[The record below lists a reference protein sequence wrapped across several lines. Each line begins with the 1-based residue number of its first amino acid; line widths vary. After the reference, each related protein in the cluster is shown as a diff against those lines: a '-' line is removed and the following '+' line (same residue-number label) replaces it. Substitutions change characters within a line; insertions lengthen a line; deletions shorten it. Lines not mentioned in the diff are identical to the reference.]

1 MSTLSKLAQFN
12 NENKTNDLI
21 AKNGSS
27 STLAKLSGVKNNALY
42 AQQVNEAETEEARA
56 QNNGGFFGG
65 IGYAFE
71 KLGLGILSSLEGIWD
86 YTAGG
91 LAKLFGADDWAE
103 QQFAN
108 DWVNYGHADEWYN
121 PSKDWQVVGD
131 VAGGIGTSLPAIA
144 AVAVAGA
151 ITVASG
157 GTLSPVAASLISAS
171 VAGLGAA
178 GNATKEAYKQTGE
191 LGGKEFGYGALVGVT
206 EGAVEG
212 ISAGIGA
219 GTGQVVKNIS
229 KSFGKEVAKTATR
242 ETFGKAVVKGF
253 IGEAFEEGLSEI
265 LDPVWARLTYD
276 PNAKNATFQ
285 EVGYA
290 ALIGGLSGAIMGGAD
305 VSIRNGVNA
314 IKGNKINENGKTNN
328 VLDLSRELNTYESEH
343 KTGQPAFELVQ
354 NIYNELETSL
364 NKTNGQVTTVKQ
376 KMLLG
381 SLQQANTMAV
391 FSPIVTRSA
400 ENIVNNADLIAQ
412 RLTSY
417 GYTDAKGKPITFT
430 ADQIRSGIE
439 INNPKS
445 FATALKNNDI
455 LRTLAVADA
464 TGQITMNTAKFQEAT
479 LMGEKLS
486 SQVDLNRFIETA
498 TDSEIKA
505 VGEKLGIE
513 NWQTLTNSEFQEK
526 ITEFVQN
533 DGVELYKKER
543 LIVKDAENVSPDT
556 AQRIPRLL
564 NMKEDGIVRYYQGD
578 NQIAVIK
585 DGDNYRVYDYTS
597 KRLSKVLTKSEVNKI
612 LKQLNTEAQTV
623 ATEVKQQ
630 LEQESELKRQAAEID
645 SYAKENIK
653 DYNKLNAP
661 SQSMVRQVIRQGRAA
676 GIAEADVL
684 SYARVSAHSGLNI
697 VFNKEIC
704 IVGKNTETGENIYAD
719 GFYDGK
725 NNRIVV
731 NPDAKRTH
739 EAILIH
745 ELDHAIRKTADGG
758 TILEQGVKNMTKE
771 EKEAIVNRYRKQGR
785 GGSIELIEEI
795 NAHYSEGILTNKNLL
810 EKLCETKPTLKE
822 KILNFFKRSTS
833 TYSEDVKLSKEAKS
847 LFNRYKKLFDEFSA
861 HNQGNNAT
869 EITSINKQTN
879 TYALAND
886 DNNGY
891 NNQKG
896 AENGKENSEK
906 TANSE
911 KGRGNDVWSDSG
923 KRGISV
929 FNDYGTARPLSEIV
943 KNSETAQ
950 KISEFFTEIYTKPHT
965 ETQENLVW
973 HAKNE
978 DISIYFAK
986 PKGKDT
992 NVYSF
997 DGKNLIVNENIS
1009 EKTLVD
1015 ILNVEKPIN
1024 RIVSSDKVAHISA
1037 ERWTKFMSY
1046 EPDAYLTRIP
1056 IQQFLDMTTE
1066 DYVTQRQLNARSSQI
1081 SKRIGVE
1088 NIKNTA
1094 DEFMYLKIDLKNKTV
1109 TEHEGRHR
1117 MTALLNAGNAY
1128 ADVFVIPV
1136 NDTGIE
1142 SYGNISVKGQFN
1154 NERYDLGLIRAN
1166 SEKFAKAIEQVFKY
1180 DDGNIRYALP
1190 ETDSNGT
1197 VLTDKQR
1204 EYFADTK
1211 VVDEQG
1217 KLKPVYHGTSSY
1229 FNTFKSGY
1237 SGLYGAG
1244 MYFTEDIAYADNYTH
1259 GLSVNGKSVGGRVVS
1274 AYLNIENPLV
1284 IDNIRDLD
1292 DIYYK
1297 ASRREIQENGF
1308 TYTEKIE
1315 DFDFGKWLRENY
1327 DGVIVNKPA
1336 TDQPDVNM
1344 KGKFYI
1350 AFKSNQIKDIK
1361 NTQPTKSADIRYA
1374 LPEVDSDGNKLSAT
1388 QRKYFNDSKVVDN
1401 NGNLLI
1407 VYHGTK
1413 NNDFNVFDISKSK
1426 STGLLGKGFYF
1437 TKSKTEAASRY
1448 SSKNGRVIAAYL
1460 NLTNP
1465 LEVDLVHKSS
1475 VINKLRD
1482 YYRGTFDL
1490 DSYLYN
1496 AKYKDRVDTQK
1507 LLQEIRKQGYDG
1519 IFNKEKGYYVAFD
1532 SNQIKEINNINP
1544 TIDNDIRYALDS
1556 NEDIKN
1562 LVAVHNTTEDKL
1574 LQTIEL
1580 GGLPMPSI
1588 AIIKN
1593 TMQHENFG
1601 NISLI
1606 FKSNTI
1612 DPQISYDNKVY
1623 SADAYSPRFPQ
1634 VDYSLNEKELKALA
1648 EKMDTSVSMLEAN
1661 DFAEGN
1667 SRKRIIDSL
1676 KYNDN
1681 FIKHY
1686 LKEFNVKKEIAYKDP
1701 SYSNVIFDYG
1711 KIKDFLLKDYSFN
1724 EFLNNQKLQDEFYN
1738 FVQEAKSQQEKT
1750 FKQNL
1755 IQVSYERYIKQL
1767 EEAREY
1773 QPTYDVLEK
1782 QYNSDKQ
1789 IAQGKVN
1796 KVVDEYQTRH
1806 DTIEKLNKD
1815 KQFNDYVASVVDKV
1829 LDKKYLRNNKD
1840 YYTYSG
1846 TPRSF
1851 ESLHENYNAENA
1863 VKLMKELGSKNS
1875 EGGNIFGYGIG
1886 EIRAAVSK
1894 RYDSITEMHQDQN
1907 ILQETSEN
1915 SAKLYE
1921 DCNNELHEIADR
1933 VSSKI
1938 KTGNFLED
1946 REIALNAVFDI
1957 IASTKTNEQA
1967 KRLIK
1972 KDYGIDI
1979 SDAEILNIRRL
1990 AKKVAELPVK
2000 YFEAK
2005 PERVVNFNEILE
2017 VIAPVNTSPEIIKFF
2032 QEQGIKIELYD
2043 ENTNKRSA
2051 LIKNLP
2057 DDIRFA
2063 LQEDE
2068 DNRVVGGLS
2077 KAQRAKF
2084 VANNTKLKVY
2094 SKADAEVI
2102 INDIIADRLNID
2114 ERYVA
2119 NLTGKS
2125 KTQAIDYLFKQL
2137 NGANEGYRGTVAL
2150 KIADYIVENA
2160 VMEDMWSNYSDFVD
2174 DSDRELVSYLNGKR
2188 HKFDLKGIKGEIN
2201 YKYDTKNGIFMQ
2213 WGAKNGGFG
2222 ADQIAHEMESMG
2234 LHTFTAVNEADQFFE
2249 MIDAYNAAQE
2259 RLNKKIDKQMLSE
2272 YGDQTK
2278 LDNLKQQIVRDI
2290 LLAYDEK
2297 GSQSKYGKL
2306 VEKYTQKISSLRQQ
2320 VKDVYER
2327 NLITNN
2333 ILDKAQ
2339 KMKDLKLGTFLNA
2352 TDFKSDIFKQSIE
2365 SLAKIKNRG
2374 NLNNAGTH
2382 RVIANLRQ
2390 WYTME
2395 NPLLENN
2402 YNEDVA
2408 FMLDTLSQAKKNYST
2423 TELKMLRDVM
2433 SYFVNFVEN
2442 YNRVSKQGKWIDAIP
2457 EAERYINT
2465 IHDNEKIK
2473 VGILGKLTGSAYMQT
2488 FGDPMTVARRMDRY
2502 ESNGFYTEMMTE
2514 LRNAA
2519 VDSEIAEMEVKS
2531 DYNDFLS
2538 SHKKYLAEIKNTKVN
2553 FNGVDIPKAQLIS
2566 LYLTMKRSH
2575 SNAGLVLNG
2584 FAFVDNDGKRVRVKG
2599 FAPSVMTDADIL
2611 TSIADAKI
2619 EIEKHFT
2626 DADMQYISILE
2637 KAFNKDA
2644 KKLKADRDMQRL
2656 GFTNATEDYYYPIR
2670 RGNIAKNIDTS
2681 DIAAELDRV
2690 SNSSFNKDTIKGA
2703 KQELFIESADT
2714 VFNRHIKAVTKYAYL
2729 SPAIETFNRLY
2740 NLDISGNENKPVS
2753 VSTESTNTWSKANR
2767 YFSKLISDIQGI
2779 PTTSSEGMKVLRFL
2793 RSGYAKFQL
2802 GANPKVWVTQL
2813 SSLFASSSM
2822 LDTDCIIK
2830 GMTVSAKDVDTY
2842 CSLAKLRNSNNTV
2855 VMAQGVLD
2863 KLGKFSDTLMAPIGK
2878 MDRFVV
2884 KRLFGACQVQVQK
2897 NGGAKIGTVANK
2909 IEAGKMLRQ
2918 VILETQQNSM
2928 ATERSAAMRSGN
2940 EIMRTITMFSADS
2953 MKVVGRVIDSVGEL
2967 STLKAKLKITTD
2979 STARTKILSQIKLA
2993 KNKVRKSVIA
3003 LITSAAFMAG
3013 VAKLFRWLYRKDD
3026 DENTAEA
3033 MTVDFIGN
3041 LFGGLPVLK
3050 EIYGRFAEGYDIDNY
3065 AYSAI
3070 NDLLDSVQNIYQV
3083 VEKIASGK
3091 IAEEDIGKTLKK
3103 LAFSAGQVLGVPTRN
3118 MYNILYGLTKRVSPT
3133 TAYLIDSKI
3142 YKKNYVS
3149 DLNKAIE
3156 NDDTAMINLI
3166 MSIIL
3171 DKRVGNEYSEVVVDN
3186 LKRLYSVGY
3195 SVLPKSIGSSVTYN
3209 GESIELTSSQQKY
3222 FKNIYNKA
3230 NASVEKMILDRTYK
3244 NLSEEK
3250 QAKAIKNLYDAYY
3263 SKALSETLGVENDN
3277 KLLKMSKY
3285 ISIEK
3290 LAAINA
3296 GLSAFSSDKDSA
3308 GKAITGSKRNKI
3320 IKYLLNQSLTDEQ
3333 RLLILAFQGYTMKDR
3348 EYRGWTAAQVKN
3360 RLLRYI
3366 LGLKSATVAEK
3377 SELAQ
3382 LCGFEVKN
3390 GKIIPQ
3396 SPYSKNK

>member
-1 MSTLSKLAQFN
+1 MADFSVLAAKGAAKQPTTPTSLVEKGKQTTVISQLAAGEKTQSMLDFE
-12 NENKTNDLI
+12 ENLNK
-21 AKNGSS
+21 
-27 STLAKLSGVKNNALY
+27 
-42 AQQVNEAETEEARA
+42 
-56 QNNGGFFGG
+56 NNGGFFGG

-121 PSKDWQVVGD
+121 PSKGWQVVGD

-144 AVAVAGA
+144 AVAAAGA

-178 GNATKEAYKQTGE
+178 GNATKEAYRQTGE
-191 LGGKEFGYGALVGVT
+191 LGGKEFGYGALVGIT

-219 GTGQVVKNIS
+219 GTGQVVKKVS
-229 KSFGKEVAKTATR
+229 ESFGKEVAKTATR
-242 ETFGKAVVKGF
+242 ETLGKAVIKGF

-290 ALIGGLSGAIMGGAD
+290 ALIGGLSGAIMGGVD
-305 VSIRNGVNA
+305 VSIRNIA
-314 IKGNKINENGKTNN
+314 STARGNKIAQNGNVNN
-328 VLDLSRELNTYESEH
+328 VLELSEQLNLYEQEH
-343 KTGQPAFELVQ
+343 KTGQEAFELVQ
-354 NIYNELETSL
+354 NVYNELETSL
-364 NKTNGQVTTVKQ
+364 NATNGQVTTLKQ

-381 SLQQANTMAV
+381 VLERANTMAV

-623 ATEVKQQ
+623 ATEVRQQ
-630 LEQESELKRQAAEID
+630 LEQESALKRQAAEID

-785 GGSIELIEEI
+785 GGSVELIEEI

-822 KILNFFKRSTS
+822 KILNFFKKSTS

-869 EITSINKQTN
+869 EMTSINEQTN
-879 TYALAND
+879 TYALAKD
-886 DNNGY
+886 ENNGY

-943 KNSETAQ
+943 KNSETVQ

-986 PKGKDT
+986 PKGKDA

-1009 EKTLVD
+1009 EKALVD

-1142 SYGNISVKGQFN
+1142 SYGNISIKGQFN

-1401 NGNLLI
+1401 KGNLLV

-1532 SNQIKEINNINP
+1532 SSQIKEINNINP

-1562 LVAVHNTTEDKL
+1562 LVAVHNITESKL
-1574 LQTIEL
+1574 LQSIKI
-1580 GGLPMPSI
+1580 GGLAVPSI
-1588 AIIKN
+1588 AITDVN
-1593 TMQHENFG
+1593 YGHENFG

-1606 FKSNTI
+1606 FRKETI
-1612 DPQISYDNKVY
+1612 SPTDRRNKVF
-1623 SADAYSPRFPQ
+1623 SSDAYSKRFPST
-1634 VDYSLNEKELKALA
+1634 VNKISEKNLNALLREYDKAARLLG
-1648 EKMDTSVSMLEAN
+1648 TSVSTIESDLEFTTKENAEYLLSRTDFVKYQYLTEQGTNIEMKKKSKQGRAGLPLAYIEEFAN
-1661 DFAEGN
+1661 KHKEIVDRYNDTEVIDRLTPEVTKVYNKMYSDYGLAKDKSASYKDVDNFLYDVAEFNNKGKNAFIVDDISSFSDDIDARLKGHEKEFQQYVKNIVDKYYEDTKYFRNNNDMFTNSGN
-1667 SRKRIIDSL
+1667 RRPFDSL
-1676 KYNDN
+1676 YTKATLENLVSYMTGKVRNEEGYNYGTGSIRSVLSKQFTSIEDIKKSSN
-1681 FIKHY
+1681 RLVKTETMEQLKKVTDTKTFELAEQIAKLSNESNSFIATDTALDLLVDIAKSSQTNSQIIS
-1686 LKEFNVKKEIAYKDP
+1686 LFNEY
-1701 SYSNVIFDYG
+1701 YG
-1711 KIKDFLLKDYSFN
+1711 KIPTQSLVA
-1724 EFLNNQKLQDEFYN
+1724 EI
-1738 FVQEAKSQQEKT
+1738 QEYMQT
-1750 FKQNL
+1750 L
-1755 IQVSYERYIKQL
+1755 
-1767 EEAREY
+1767 REY
-1773 QPTYDVLEK
+1773 PTE
-1782 QYNSDKQ
+1782 
-1789 IAQGKVN
+1789 
-1796 KVVDEYQTRH
+1796 
-1806 DTIEKLNKD
+1806 
-1815 KQFNDYVASVVDKV
+1815 
-1829 LDKKYLRNNKD
+1829 
-1840 YYTYSG
+1840 
-1846 TPRSF
+1846 
-1851 ESLHENYNAENA
+1851 
-1863 VKLMKELGSKNS
+1863 
-1875 EGGNIFGYGIG
+1875 
-1886 EIRAAVSK
+1886 
-1894 RYDSITEMHQDQN
+1894 
-1907 ILQETSEN
+1907 
-1915 SAKLYE
+1915 
-1921 DCNNELHEIADR
+1921 
-1933 VSSKI
+1933 
-1938 KTGNFLED
+1938 
-1946 REIALNAVFDI
+1946 
-1957 IASTKTNEQA
+1957 
-1967 KRLIK
+1967 
-1972 KDYGIDI
+1972 
-1979 SDAEILNIRRL
+1979 
-1990 AKKVAELPVK
+1990 

-2005 PERVVNFNEILE
+2005 PQRAVGFNEVVE

-2068 DNRVVGGLS
+2068 DNRAVGGLS

-2160 VMEDMWSNYSDFVD
+2160 VMEDMWSSYSDLVD

-2249 MIDAYNAAQE
+2249 MLDAYNAARE

-2278 LDNLKQQIVRDI
+2278 LDNLKQQIARDI

-2327 NLITNN
+2327 NSITNN

-2395 NPLLENN
+2395 NPLLENS

-2442 YNRVSKQGKWIDAIP
+2442 YNRVYKQGKWIDAIP

-2473 VGILGKLTGSAYMQT
+2473 VGIFGKLTGSAYMQT

-2538 SHKKYLAEIKNTKVN
+2538 SHKKYLAEIKNTKVD
-2553 FNGVDIPKAQLIS
+2553 FNGVDIPKAQLIG

-2611 TSIADAKI
+2611 TSIADTKI

-2644 KKLKADRDMQRL
+2644 KRLKADRDMQRL

-2740 NLDISGNENKPVS
+2740 NLDISGNKNKPVS

-2822 LDTDCIIK
+2822 LDTDCIVR

-2855 VMAQGVLD
+2855 AMAQGVLD

-2909 IEAGKMLRQ
+2909 VEAGKMLRQ

-2979 STARTKILSQIKLA
+2979 SAVRTKILSQIKLA
-2993 KNKVRKSVIA
+2993 KTKVRKSVIA

-3083 VEKIASGK
+3083 IEKIASGK

-3103 LAFSAGQVLGVPTRN
+3103 LAFSAGQVLGIPTRN

-3133 TAYLIDSKI
+3133 TAYLIDSKM

-3186 LKRLYSVGY
+3186 LKRLYSAGY

-3209 GESIELTSSQQKY
+3209 GEPIELTSSQQKY

-3230 NASVEKMILDRTYK
+3230 NASVEKMILDRVYK

-3296 GLSAFSSDKDSA
+3296 GLSTFSSDKDSTGKTIA
-3308 GKAITGSKRNKI
+3308 GTKRNKI

-3366 LGLKSATVAEK
+3366 LGLKSATIAEK
-3377 SELAQ
+3377 SKLAQ

>member
-42 AQQVNEAETEEARA
+42 AQQVNEAETEETRA
-56 QNNGGFFGG
+56 KNNGGFFGG

-108 DWVNYGHADEWYN
+108 DWVDYNHADDWYN
-121 PSKDWQVVGD
+121 PSDGWKLVGD
-131 VAGGIGTSLPAIA
+131 VAGGIGSSLPSMAALA
-144 AVAVAGA
+144 AVSFATGGAAVPAM
-151 ITVASG
+151 ITTFLTSG
-157 GTLSPVAASLISAS
+157 LS
-171 VAGLGAA
+171 AA
-178 GNATKEAYKQTGE
+178 GNATKEAYRETGE
-191 LGGKEFGYGALVGVT
+191 LGGKEFGYGALSGLT
-206 EGAVEG
+206 EGTVETFSDMVLG
-212 ISAGIGA
+212 GVG
-219 GTGQVVKNIS
+219 GQIRKAFNKDIVSTVAKKTLGKEIA
-229 KSFGKEVAKTATR
+229 KSFLSEG
-242 ETFGKAVVKGF
+242 
-253 IGEAFEEGLSEI
+253 FEEVVGTITE
-265 LDPVWARLTYD
+265 PYWKRLTYD
-276 PNAKNATFQ
+276 KDAENATFQ
-285 EVGYA
+285 EIGYA
-290 ALIGGLSGAIMGGAD
+290 ALVGGLSGAIMTGIGGGCSNAR
-305 VSIRNGVNA
+305 SIAKGVNVVNSGTTSTVLQQA
-314 IKGNKINENGKTNN
+314 QSISTFESQNHTENE
-328 VLDLSRELNTYESEH
+328 V
-343 KTGQPAFELVQ
+343 FEAV
-354 NIYNELETSL
+354 NSTYNELQQSL
-364 NKTNGQVTTVKQ
+364 EKTNGKVETVKQ

-381 SLQQANTMAV
+381 RLQNLNTQAI
-391 FSPIVTRSA
+391 FQPIITKSA
-400 ENIVNNADLIAQ
+400 ENIYNNAKQIAE
-412 RLTSY
+412 RMTAY
-417 GYTDAKGKPITFT
+417 GYKDANGKPITIT
-430 ADQIRSGIE
+430 AEQIREGIDTTSAKTFK
-439 INNPKS
+439 KS
-445 FATALKNNDI
+445 MVSALKSNSV
-455 LRTLAVADA
+455 LRTLSVIDA
-464 TGQITMNTAKFQEAT
+464 TGQIMLDTAKYKEAALT
-479 LMGEKLS
+479 GQKLS

-498 TDSEIKA
+498 TDSELKA
-505 VGEKLGIE
+505 VGEKLGID
-513 NWQTLTNSEFQEK
+513 NWQGLTSSEFQEK
-526 ITEFVQN
+526 ITEFARN
-533 DGVELYKKER
+533 GGVEAYKNER
-543 LIVKDAENVSPDT
+543 LIVKDADNISADT
-556 AQRIPRLL
+556 AQKLPNQIDMQE
-564 NMKEDGIVRYYQGD
+564 NGIKRYYLGD
-578 NQIAVIK
+578 SQVAVIK
-585 DGDNYRVYDYTS
+585 DGDNYRIYDYSS
-597 KRLSKVLTKSEVNKI
+597 KRLSKVLTKKELNNV
-612 LKQLNTEAQTV
+612 LKQLNTQEKNV
-623 ATEVKQQ
+623 ADSVKQQ
-630 LEQESELKRQAAEID
+630 LESDSELKRQAAEID
-645 SYAKENIK
+645 EFARENISEYK
-653 DYNKLNAP
+653 TLNAP
-661 SQSMVRQVIRQGRAA
+661 NQSMIRQIIRNGRAA
-676 GIAEADVL
+676 GVSEDFVL
-684 SYARVSAHSGLNI
+684 TTARVSARSGLNI
-697 VFNKEIC
+697 VFSKEASF
-704 IVGKNTETGENIYAD
+704 VTANGTYAD
-719 GFYDGK
+719 GAIDLK
-725 NNRIVV
+725 NNQIII
-731 NPDAKRTH
+731 NPEAKNRTG
-739 EAILIH
+739 EMILIH
-745 ELDHAIRKTADGG
+745 ELTHAIYNLDGG
-758 TILEQGVKNMTKE
+758 VLQVAEGLKSMSDAEKNSIRERYVKIGK
-771 EKEAIVNRYRKQGR
+771 
-785 GGSIELIEEI
+785 GSAVEVSDEI
-795 NAHYSEGILTNKNLL
+795 NAHFAEQTLANKNVL
-810 EKLCETKPTLKE
+810 ERLVAKKPTLKE
-822 KILNFFKRSTS
+822 KILNFFKKSS
-833 TYSEDVKLSKEAKS
+833 VDYSEDAKLTGAA
-847 LFNRYKKLFDEFSA
+847 KKLFKQYQKLFNDFSA
-861 HNQGNNAT
+861 RNKGTNAT
-869 EITSINKQTN
+869 EISVANSQTN
-879 TYALAND
+879 AYALAKD
-886 DNNGY
+886 DNNSY

-896 AENGKENSEK
+896 AVDYGKE
-906 TANSE
+906 T
-911 KGRGNDVWSDSG
+911 
-923 KRGISV
+923 
-929 FNDYGTARPLSEIV
+929 
-943 KNSETAQ
+943 SETNQ
-950 KISEFFTEIYTKPHT
+950 TESERYG
-965 ETQENLVW
+965 L
-973 HAKNE
+973 
-978 DISIYFAK
+978 D
-986 PKGKDT
+986 
-992 NVYSF
+992 
-997 DGKNLIVNENIS
+997 NIQG
-1009 EKTLVD
+1009 
-1015 ILNVEKPIN
+1015 
-1024 RIVSSDKVAHISA
+1024 R
-1037 ERWTKFMSY
+1037 
-1046 EPDAYLTRIP
+1046 
-1056 IQQFLDMTTE
+1056 
-1066 DYVTQRQLNARSSQI
+1066 QRANQI
-1081 SKRIGVE
+1081 SSLRDFSRDSQKARLE
-1088 NIKNTA
+1088 SKA
-1094 DEFMYLKIDLKNKTV
+1094 DRLEYLKILKKGGYTQVKIDNMGVNNFISYVEVK
-1109 TEHEGRHR
+1109 EE
-1117 MTALLNAGNAY
+1117 ALLPVLKDIRAENKKIGFKTKYTVSGFNVSGDSINYDNA
-1128 ADVFVIPV
+1128 
-1136 NDTGIE
+1136 
-1142 SYGNISVKGQFN
+1142 
-1154 NERYDLGLIRAN
+1154 LGLYSPSYDTIYLRLFADEDITN
-1166 SEKFAKAIEQVFKY
+1166 TNNHERLHNVERKYPDLFNAFKAEVKQLFGKDYNNAVESVAKDWGLADFSLKESEFLAEFFAGGERIDFGFDIDVKRDVVVEKY
-1180 DDGNIRYALP
+1180 RKLLAKKGNLDNLRYALP
-1190 ETDSNGT
+1190 ETDSNGNK
-1197 VLTDKQR
+1197 LSKEQR
-1204 EYFADTK
+1204 EYFADSK
-1211 VVDEQG
+1211 VIDKNG
-1217 KLKPVYHGTSSY
+1217 KLCILYHGTDADFTVFDNSKGLTSIVE
-1229 FNTFKSGY
+1229 G
-1237 SGLYGAG
+1237 GLY
-1244 MYFTEDIAYADNYTH
+1244 FTKNKQVAESFSKAKEN
-1259 GLSVNGKSVGGRVVS
+1259 KGRVVE
-1274 AYLNIENPLV
+1274 AYLNITGYLDLTNMSRDYISDV
-1284 IDNIRDLD
+1284 IEHIPPEQLELANKRGIRVDG
-1292 DIYYK
+1292 
-1297 ASRREIQENGF
+1297 GF
-1308 TYTEKIE
+1308 T
-1315 DFDFGKWLRENY
+1315 F
-1327 DGVIVNKPA
+1327 
-1336 TDQPDVNM
+1336 
-1344 KGKFYI
+1344 
-1350 AFKSNQIKDIK
+1350 
-1361 NTQPTKSADIRYA
+1361 ADLA
-1374 LPEVDSDGNKLSAT
+1374 NA
-1388 QRKYFNDSKVVDN
+1388 
-1401 NGNLLI
+1401 
-1407 VYHGTK
+1407 VYK
-1413 NNDFNVFDISKSK
+1413 
-1426 STGLLGKGFYF
+1426 
-1437 TKSKTEAASRY
+1437 RY
-1448 SSKNGRVIAAYL
+1448 SYYQNACNVI
-1460 NLTNP
+1460 
-1465 LEVDLVHKSS
+1465 E
-1475 VINKLRD
+1475 
-1482 YYRGTFDL
+1482 GW
-1490 DSYLYN
+1490 
-1496 AKYKDRVDTQK
+1496 
-1507 LLQEIRKQGYDG
+1507 GYDG
-1519 IFNKEKGYYVAFD
+1519 IKQDSDTFVAFH
-1532 SNQIKEINNINP
+1532 SNQIKETSNINP

-1562 LVAVHNTTEDKL
+1562 LVAVHNITESKL
-1574 LQTIEL
+1574 LQSIKI
-1580 GGLPMPSI
+1580 GGLAVPSI
-1588 AIIKN
+1588 AITDVN
-1593 TMQHENFG
+1593 YGHENFG

-1606 FKSNTI
+1606 FRKETI
-1612 DPQISYDNKVY
+1612 SPTDRRNKVF
-1623 SADAYSPRFPQ
+1623 SSDAYSKRFPST
-1634 VDYSLNEKELKALA
+1634 VNKISEKNLNALLREYDKAARLLG
-1648 EKMDTSVSMLEAN
+1648 TSVSTIESDLEFTTKENAEYLLSRTDFVKYQYLTEQGINIEMKKKSKQGRAGLPLAYIEEFAN
-1661 DFAEGN
+1661 KHKEIVDRYNDTEVIDRLTPEVTKVYNKMYSDYGLAKDKSASYKDVDNFLYDVAEFNNKGKNAFIVDDISSFSDDIDARLKGHEKEFQQYVKNIVDKYYEDTKYFRNNNDLFTNSGNRRPFDSLYTKATLENLVSYMTGKVRNEEGYNYGTGSIRSVLSKQFTSIEDIKKSSNRLVNTETMEQLKKVTDTKTFELAEQIAKLSNESNSFIATDTALDLLVDIAKSSQTN
-1667 SRKRIIDSL
+1667 SRIISL
-1676 KYNDN
+1676 
-1681 FIKHY
+1681 
-1686 LKEFNVKKEIAYKDP
+1686 FNEY
-1701 SYSNVIFDYG
+1701 YG
-1711 KIKDFLLKDYSFN
+1711 KIPTQSLVA
-1724 EFLNNQKLQDEFYN
+1724 EI
-1738 FVQEAKSQQEKT
+1738 QEYMQT
-1750 FKQNL
+1750 L
-1755 IQVSYERYIKQL
+1755 
-1767 EEAREY
+1767 REY
-1773 QPTYDVLEK
+1773 PTE
-1782 QYNSDKQ
+1782 
-1789 IAQGKVN
+1789 
-1796 KVVDEYQTRH
+1796 
-1806 DTIEKLNKD
+1806 
-1815 KQFNDYVASVVDKV
+1815 
-1829 LDKKYLRNNKD
+1829 
-1840 YYTYSG
+1840 
-1846 TPRSF
+1846 
-1851 ESLHENYNAENA
+1851 
-1863 VKLMKELGSKNS
+1863 
-1875 EGGNIFGYGIG
+1875 
-1886 EIRAAVSK
+1886 
-1894 RYDSITEMHQDQN
+1894 
-1907 ILQETSEN
+1907 
-1915 SAKLYE
+1915 
-1921 DCNNELHEIADR
+1921 
-1933 VSSKI
+1933 
-1938 KTGNFLED
+1938 
-1946 REIALNAVFDI
+1946 
-1957 IASTKTNEQA
+1957 
-1967 KRLIK
+1967 
-1972 KDYGIDI
+1972 
-1979 SDAEILNIRRL
+1979 
-1990 AKKVAELPVK
+1990 

-2005 PERVVNFNEILE
+2005 PQRAVGFNEVVE

-2068 DNRVVGGLS
+2068 DNGVVGGLT

-2094 SKADAEVI
+2094 SKSDAEVI
-2102 INDIIADRLNID
+2102 INNIIADRLNLD

-2119 NLTGKS
+2119 SLTGKS
-2125 KTQAIDYLFKQL
+2125 KAQAIDYLFKQL
-2137 NGANEGYRGTVAL
+2137 NGANEGYRGTMAL
-2150 KIADYIVENA
+2150 KIADYIIENA
-2160 VMEDMWSNYSDFVD
+2160 TMEDMWSDYSDVVD
-2174 DSDRELVSYLNGKR
+2174 DIDRELVSYMNNLR
-2188 HKFDLKGIKGEIN
+2188 HKFDLKGIKGEIK
-2201 YKYDTKNGIFMQ
+2201 YKFDTKNGIFMQ
-2213 WGAKNGGFG
+2213 WAAKNGGFG
-2222 ADQIAHEMESMG
+2222 ADQVAHEMEDMG
-2234 LHTFTAVNEADQFFE
+2234 LHTFTAINEADQFFE
-2249 MIDAYNAAQE
+2249 MIDAYNAARE

-2402 YNEDVA
+2402 YNDDVA

-2442 YNRVSKQGKWIDAIP
+2442 YNRVYKQGKWIDAIP

-2473 VGILGKLTGSAYMQT
+2473 VGIFGKLTGSAYMQT

-2611 TSIADAKI
+2611 TSIADTKI

-2681 DIAAELDRV
+2681 DISAELDRV

-2740 NLDISGNENKPVS
+2740 NLDISGNKNKPVS

-2779 PTTSSEGMKVLRFL
+2779 PTTSSEGMKFLRFL
-2793 RSGYAKFQL
+2793 RSCYAKFQL

-2830 GMTVSAKDVDTY
+2830 GMAVSAKDVDTY

-2855 VMAQGVLD
+2855 AMAQGVLD
-2863 KLGKFSDTLMAPIGK
+2863 KLGKFSDKLMAPIGK

-2897 NGGAKIGTVANK
+2897 NGGAKIGTVENK
-2909 IEAGKMLRQ
+2909 VEAGKMLRQ

-2979 STARTKILSQIKLA
+2979 STTRTKILSQIKLA

-3070 NDLLDSVQNIYQV
+3070 NDLLDSVQDIYQG

-3103 LAFSAGQVLGVPTRN
+3103 LAFSAGQVLGIPTRN

-3133 TAYLIDSKI
+3133 TAYLIDTKM

-3186 LKRLYSVGY
+3186 LKRLYSAGY
-3195 SVLPKSIGSSVTYN
+3195 SVLPKSIGGSVTYN

-3222 FKNIYNKA
+3222 FKSIYNKA
-3230 NASVEKMILDRTYK
+3230 NASVEKMILDRVYK

-3296 GLSAFSSDKDSA
+3296 GLSAFSSDKDRA

>member
-121 PSKDWQVVGD
+121 PSKGWQVVGD

-178 GNATKEAYKQTGE
+178 GNATKEAYRQTGE

-305 VSIRNGVNA
+305 VSIRNGINA

-623 ATEVKQQ
+623 ATEVRQQ

-704 IVGKNTETGENIYAD
+704 IVGKNTETGENVYAD

-785 GGSIELIEEI
+785 GGSVELIEEI

-822 KILNFFKRSTS
+822 KILNFFKKSTS

-869 EITSINKQTN
+869 EMTSINEQTN
-879 TYALAND
+879 TYALAKNE
-886 DNNGY
+886 NNGY

-906 TANSE
+906 TASSE

-943 KNSETAQ
+943 KNSETVQ

-986 PKGKDT
+986 PKGKDA

-1009 EKTLVD
+1009 EKALVD

-1128 ADVFVIPV
+1128 ADVFVIPI

-1142 SYGNISVKGQFN
+1142 SYGNISIKGQFN

-1217 KLKPVYHGTSSY
+1217 KLKPVYHGTDAEFTIFDKELSGSGFGNSFGNGFY
-1229 FNTFKSGY
+1229 FSNVPIKEYSKTIANTS
-1237 SGLYGAG
+1237 
-1244 MYFTEDIAYADNYTH
+1244 T
-1259 GLSVNGKSVGGRVVS
+1259 RVIE
-1274 AYLNIENPLV
+1274 AYLNIKNPYV
-1284 IDNIRDLD
+1284 IEHINNLEEV
-1292 DIYYK
+1292 K
-1297 ASRREIQENGF
+1297 QFLAACGVKHLNNVGAWFES
-1308 TYTEKIE
+1308 
-1315 DFDFGKWLRENY
+1315 Y
-1327 DGVIVNKPA
+1327 DRQG
-1336 TDQPDVNM
+1336 
-1344 KGKFYI
+1344 
-1350 AFKSNQIKDIK
+1350 
-1361 NTQPTKSADIRYA
+1361 
-1374 LPEVDSDGNKLSAT
+1374 
-1388 QRKYFNDSKVVDN
+1388 
-1401 NGNLLI
+1401 
-1407 VYHGTK
+1407 
-1413 NNDFNVFDISKSK
+1413 K
-1426 STGLLGKGFYF
+1426 STI
-1437 TKSKTEAASRY
+1437 SR
-1448 SSKNGRVIAAYL
+1448 VL
-1460 NLTNP
+1460 DNLDLKD
-1465 LEVDLVHKSS
+1465 LENIKAL
-1475 VINKLRD
+1475 
-1482 YYRGTFDL
+1482 
-1490 DSYLYN
+1490 
-1496 AKYKDRVDTQK
+1496 
-1507 LLQEIRKQGYDG
+1507 GYDG
-1519 IFNKEKGYYVAFD
+1519 IIVKDSMVGIKNKSVVDEYIAFEP
-1532 SNQIKEINNINP
+1532 NQIKETTNLNP

-1562 LVAVHNTTEDKL
+1562 LVAVHNITESKL
-1574 LQTIEL
+1574 LQSIKI
-1580 GGLPMPSI
+1580 GGLAVPSI
-1588 AIIKN
+1588 AITDVN
-1593 TMQHENFG
+1593 YGHENFG

-1606 FKSNTI
+1606 FRKETI
-1612 DPQISYDNKVY
+1612 SPTDRRNKVF
-1623 SADAYSPRFPQ
+1623 SSDAYSKRFPSTVNKITEKNLNALLREYDKAARLLGTSVNTIESDLEFTTKENAEYLLSCTDFVKYQ
-1634 VDYSLNEKELKALA
+1634 YLTEQGTNIEMKQKSKQGRAGLPLAYIEEFANKHKEIVDRYNDTEVIDRLTPEVTKVYNKMYSDYGLAKEKSASYKDVDNFLYDVAEFNNKGKNAFIVDDISSFSDDIDARLKGHEKEFQQYVKNIVDKYYEDTKYFRNNNDMFTNSGNRRPFDSLYTKATLENLVSYMTGKVRNEEGYNYGTGSIRSVLSKQFTSIEDIKKSSNRLVNTETMEQLKKVTDTKTFELA
-1648 EKMDTSVSMLEAN
+1648 EQIAKLSNESNSFIATDTALDLLVDIAKSSQT
-1661 DFAEGN
+1661 N
-1667 SRKRIIDSL
+1667 SRIISL
-1676 KYNDN
+1676 
-1681 FIKHY
+1681 
-1686 LKEFNVKKEIAYKDP
+1686 FNEY
-1701 SYSNVIFDYG
+1701 YG
-1711 KIKDFLLKDYSFN
+1711 KI
-1724 EFLNNQKLQDEFYN
+1724 
-1738 FVQEAKSQQEKT
+1738 
-1750 FKQNL
+1750 
-1755 IQVSYERYIKQL
+1755 
-1767 EEAREY
+1767 
-1773 QPTYDVLEK
+1773 PT
-1782 QYNSDKQ
+1782 Q
-1789 IAQGKVN
+1789 
-1796 KVVDEYQTRH
+1796 
-1806 DTIEKLNKD
+1806 
-1815 KQFNDYVASVVDKV
+1815 
-1829 LDKKYLRNNKD
+1829 
-1840 YYTYSG
+1840 
-1846 TPRSF
+1846 
-1851 ESLHENYNAENA
+1851 SL
-1863 VKLMKELGSKNS
+1863 V
-1875 EGGNIFGYGIG
+1875 
-1886 EIRAAVSK
+1886 
-1894 RYDSITEMHQDQN
+1894 
-1907 ILQETSEN
+1907 
-1915 SAKLYE
+1915 
-1921 DCNNELHEIADR
+1921 
-1933 VSSKI
+1933 
-1938 KTGNFLED
+1938 
-1946 REIALNAVFDI
+1946 
-1957 IASTKTNEQA
+1957 
-1967 KRLIK
+1967 
-1972 KDYGIDI
+1972 
-1979 SDAEILNIRRL
+1979 AEIQEYMQTL
-1990 AKKVAELPVK
+1990 KEYPAE

-2005 PERVVNFNEILE
+2005 PQRAVGFNEVVE

-2068 DNRVVGGLS
+2068 DNRAVGGLS

-2160 VMEDMWSNYSDFVD
+2160 VMEDMWSSYSDLVD

-2249 MIDAYNAAQE
+2249 MLDAYNAARE

-2278 LDNLKQQIVRDI
+2278 LDNLKQQIARDI

-2306 VEKYTQKISSLRQQ
+2306 VEKYTQKISNLRQQ

-2327 NLITNN
+2327 NSITNN

-2339 KMKDLKLGTFLNA
+2339 KIKDLKLGTFLNA

-2395 NPLLENN
+2395 NPLLENS

-2442 YNRVSKQGKWIDAIP
+2442 YNRVYKQGKWIDAIP

-2473 VGILGKLTGSAYMQT
+2473 VGIFGKLTGSAYMQT

-2575 SNAGLVLNG
+2575 SSAGLVLNG

-2611 TSIADAKI
+2611 TSIADTKI

-2740 NLDISGNENKPVS
+2740 NLDISGNKNKPVS

-2855 VMAQGVLD
+2855 AMAQGVLD

-2967 STLKAKLKITTD
+2967 STLKAKLKVTTD
-2979 STARTKILSQIKLA
+2979 SAARTKILSQIKLA
-2993 KNKVRKSVIA
+2993 KTKVRKSVIS

-3070 NDLLDSVQNIYQV
+3070 NDLLDSVQDIYQV

-3133 TAYLIDSKI
+3133 TAYLIDSKM

-3186 LKRLYSVGY
+3186 LKRLYSAGY

-3348 EYRGWTAAQVKN
+3348 EYRGWTAAQVKS

>member
-42 AQQVNEAETEEARA
+42 AQQVNEAETEEVRA

-108 DWVNYGHADEWYN
+108 DWVDYGHADEWYN
-121 PSKDWQVVGD
+121 PSKGWQVVGD

-178 GNATKEAYKQTGE
+178 GNATKEAYRQTGE

-305 VSIRNGVNA
+305 VSIRNGINA

-612 LKQLNTEAQTV
+612 LKQLNTEAQNV
-623 ATEVKQQ
+623 ATEVRQQ

-704 IVGKNTETGENIYAD
+704 IVGKNTKTGENIYAD

-785 GGSIELIEEI
+785 GGSVELIEEI
-795 NAHYSEGILTNKNLL
+795 NAHYSEGILTNKNIL

-822 KILNFFKRSTS
+822 KILNFFKKSTS

-869 EITSINKQTN
+869 EMTSINEQTN
-879 TYALAND
+879 TYALAKD

-896 AENGKENSEK
+896 AENGKENSER
-906 TANSE
+906 NNV
-911 KGRGNDVWSDSG
+911 GNIQGQQRTD
-923 KRGISV
+923 
-929 FNDYGTARPLSEIV
+929 
-943 KNSETAQ
+943 
-950 KISEFFTEIYTKPHT
+950 KISSLRDFSENSKKARLETKT
-965 ETQENLVW
+965 DRQE
-973 HAKNE
+973 
-978 DISIYFAK
+978 
-986 PKGKDT
+986 
-992 NVYSF
+992 
-997 DGKNLIVNENIS
+997 
-1009 EKTLVD
+1009 
-1015 ILNVEKPIN
+1015 
-1024 RIVSSDKVAHISA
+1024 
-1037 ERWTKFMSY
+1037 
-1046 EPDAYLTRIP
+1046 
-1056 IQQFLDMTTE
+1056 
-1066 DYVTQRQLNARSSQI
+1066 
-1081 SKRIGVE
+1081 
-1088 NIKNTA
+1088 
-1094 DEFMYLKIDLKNKTV
+1094 YLKILKEGNHTEVKIDNIGVNQFISYISIKEDSLLPILKDIRAENAKLGFKTKYTV
-1109 TEHEGRHR
+1109 SGF
-1117 MTALLNAGNAY
+1117 NVNGNNVYYDNVLGLYSTQHDTIYLRLY
-1128 ADVFVIPV
+1128 ADEDITLTNNHERLHNLERKYPDIFKSFRKEVKQLFGENYFNAVDSVAKDWQLADFSLKESEFLAEFFAGGQRIDFGTDIDVKRDVIV
-1136 NDTGIE
+1136 E
-1142 SYGNISVKGQFN
+1142 KYRKMLAKKGNLDN
-1154 NERYDLGLIRAN
+1154 L
-1166 SEKFAKAIEQVFKY
+1166 
-1180 DDGNIRYALP
+1180 RYALP

-1237 SGLYGAG
+1237 GGLYGAG

-1315 DFDFGKWLRENY
+1315 NFDFGKWLRENY

-1401 NGNLLI
+1401 KGNLLV

-1437 TKSKTEAASRY
+1437 TKSKTEATSRY

-1532 SNQIKEINNINP
+1532 SSQIKEINNINP

-1562 LVAVHNTTEDKL
+1562 LVAVHNTTEEKL

-1612 DPQISYDNKVY
+1612 DPQIGFDNKVY

-1648 EKMDTSVSMLEAN
+1648 EKIDTSVSMLEAN

-1681 FIKHY
+1681 FIKYY

-1711 KIKDFLLKDYSFN
+1711 KIKDFLLKDYSFD

-1773 QPTYDVLEK
+1773 QPAYDVLEK

-1894 RYDSITEMHQDQN
+1894 RYDSIAEMHQDQN

-1972 KDYGIDI
+1972 RDYGIDI
-1979 SDAEILNIRRL
+1979 SDSEILNIRRL

-2005 PERVVNFNEILE
+2005 PERVVNFKEIIE

-2068 DNRVVGGLS
+2068 DNRAVGGLS

-2249 MIDAYNAAQE
+2249 MIDAYNAARE

-2327 NLITNN
+2327 NSITNN

-2395 NPLLENN
+2395 NPLLENS

-2423 TELKMLRDVM
+2423 TELKLLRDVM

-2442 YNRVSKQGKWIDAIP
+2442 YNRVYKQGKWIDAIP

-2473 VGILGKLTGSAYMQT
+2473 VGIFGKLTGSAYMQT

-2519 VDSEIAEMEVKS
+2519 ADSEIAEMEVKS

-2599 FAPSVMTDADIL
+2599 FAPSAMTDADIL
-2611 TSIADAKI
+2611 TSIADTKI

-2740 NLDISGNENKPVS
+2740 NLDISGNKNKPVS

-2855 VMAQGVLD
+2855 AMAQGVLD

-2909 IEAGKMLRQ
+2909 VEAGKMLRQ
-2918 VILETQQNSM
+2918 IILETQQNSM

-2979 STARTKILSQIKLA
+2979 SAVRTKILSQIKLA
-2993 KNKVRKSVIA
+2993 KTKVRKSVIA

-3070 NDLLDSVQNIYQV
+3070 NDLLDSVQDIYQG

-3103 LAFSAGQVLGVPTRN
+3103 LAFSAGQVLGIPTRN

-3133 TAYLIDSKI
+3133 TAYLIDSKM

-3186 LKRLYSVGY
+3186 LKRLYSADY

-3209 GESIELTSSQQKY
+3209 GESIELTISQQKY
-3222 FKNIYNKA
+3222 FKNIYSKA

-3277 KLLKMSKY
+3277 KLLKISKY

-3296 GLSAFSSDKDSA
+3296 GLSAFSSDKDRA

>member
-121 PSKDWQVVGD
+121 PSKGWQVVGD

-178 GNATKEAYKQTGE
+178 GNATKEAYRQTGE

-623 ATEVKQQ
+623 ATEVRQQ

-785 GGSIELIEEI
+785 GGSVELIEEI

-822 KILNFFKRSTS
+822 KILNFFKKSTS

-869 EITSINKQTN
+869 EMTSINKQTN

-986 PKGKDT
+986 PKGKGT

-1081 SKRIGVE
+1081 SKRVGVE

-1154 NERYDLGLIRAN
+1154 DERYDLGLIRAN

-1361 NTQPTKSADIRYA
+1361 NTQPTKSVDIRYA
-1374 LPEVDSDGNKLSAT
+1374 LPEVDSSGNKLSNS
-1388 QRKYFNDSKVVDN
+1388 QRKYFENSKIIDK
-1401 NGNLLI
+1401 NGKLCIL
-1407 VYHGTK
+1407 YHGTDA
-1413 NNDFNVFDISKSK
+1413 DFTVFDNSK
-1426 STGLLGKGFYF
+1426 GLTSIVEGGLYF
-1437 TKSKTEAASRY
+1437 TKNKQVAESFSKA
-1448 SSKNGRVIAAYL
+1448 KGNKGRVVEAYL
-1460 NLTNP
+1460 NITGYLDLTNM
-1465 LEVDLVHKSS
+1465 S
-1475 VINKLRD
+1475 RD
-1482 YYRGTFDL
+1482 YISDVIEHIPPEQLELANKRGI
-1490 DSYLYN
+1490 
-1496 AKYKDRVDTQK
+1496 RVDGGFTFADLANAVYKRYSYYQNACNVI
-1507 LLQEIRKQGYDG
+1507 EGWGYDG
-1519 IFNKEKGYYVAFD
+1519 IKQDSDTFVAFH
-1532 SNQIKEINNINP
+1532 SNQIKETSNINP

-1562 LVAVHNTTEDKL
+1562 LVAVHNITESKL
-1574 LQTIEL
+1574 LQSIKI
-1580 GGLPMPSI
+1580 GGLAVPSI
-1588 AIIKN
+1588 AITDVN
-1593 TMQHENFG
+1593 YGHENFG

-1606 FKSNTI
+1606 FRKETI
-1612 DPQISYDNKVY
+1612 SPTDRRNKVFG
-1623 SADAYSPRFPQ
+1623 SDAYSKRFPNTVNKISEKNLNALLREYDKAARLLGTSVSTIESDLEFTTKENAEYLLSRTDFVKYQ
-1634 VDYSLNEKELKALA
+1634 YLTEQGINIEMKKKSKQGRAGLPLAYIEEFANKHNEIVDRYNDTEVIDRLTPEVTKVYNKMYSDYGLAKDKSASYKDVDNFLYDVAEFNNKGKNAFIVDDISSFSDDIDARLKGHEKEFQQYVKNIVDKYYEDTKYFRNNNDMFTNSGNRRPFDSLYTKATLENLVSYMTGKVRNEEGYNYGTGSIRSVLSKQFTSIEDIKKSSNRLVTTETMEQLKKVTDTKTFELA
-1648 EKMDTSVSMLEAN
+1648 EKIAKLSNESNSFIATDTALDLLVDIAKSSQT
-1661 DFAEGN
+1661 N
-1667 SRKRIIDSL
+1667 SRIISL
-1676 KYNDN
+1676 
-1681 FIKHY
+1681 
-1686 LKEFNVKKEIAYKDP
+1686 FNEY
-1701 SYSNVIFDYG
+1701 YG
-1711 KIKDFLLKDYSFN
+1711 KIPTQSLVV
-1724 EFLNNQKLQDEFYN
+1724 EI
-1738 FVQEAKSQQEKT
+1738 QEYMQT
-1750 FKQNL
+1750 L
-1755 IQVSYERYIKQL
+1755 
-1767 EEAREY
+1767 REY
-1773 QPTYDVLEK
+1773 PTE
-1782 QYNSDKQ
+1782 
-1789 IAQGKVN
+1789 
-1796 KVVDEYQTRH
+1796 
-1806 DTIEKLNKD
+1806 
-1815 KQFNDYVASVVDKV
+1815 
-1829 LDKKYLRNNKD
+1829 
-1840 YYTYSG
+1840 
-1846 TPRSF
+1846 
-1851 ESLHENYNAENA
+1851 
-1863 VKLMKELGSKNS
+1863 
-1875 EGGNIFGYGIG
+1875 
-1886 EIRAAVSK
+1886 
-1894 RYDSITEMHQDQN
+1894 
-1907 ILQETSEN
+1907 
-1915 SAKLYE
+1915 
-1921 DCNNELHEIADR
+1921 
-1933 VSSKI
+1933 
-1938 KTGNFLED
+1938 
-1946 REIALNAVFDI
+1946 
-1957 IASTKTNEQA
+1957 
-1967 KRLIK
+1967 
-1972 KDYGIDI
+1972 
-1979 SDAEILNIRRL
+1979 
-1990 AKKVAELPVK
+1990 

-2005 PERVVNFNEILE
+2005 PQRAVGFNEVVE

-2249 MIDAYNAAQE
+2249 MLDAYNAARE
-2259 RLNKKIDKQMLSE
+2259 RLNKKIDKQMLNE

-2402 YNEDVA
+2402 YNDDVA

-2442 YNRVSKQGKWIDAIP
+2442 YNRVYKQGKWIDAIP

-2473 VGILGKLTGSAYMQT
+2473 VGIFGKLTGSAYMQT

-2611 TSIADAKI
+2611 TSIADTKI

-2740 NLDISGNENKPVS
+2740 NLDISGNKNKPVS

-2855 VMAQGVLD
+2855 AMAQGVLD

-2909 IEAGKMLRQ
+2909 VEAGKMLRQ
-2918 VILETQQNSM
+2918 IILETQQNSM

-2979 STARTKILSQIKLA
+2979 SAVRTKILSQIKLA
-2993 KNKVRKSVIA
+2993 KTKVRKSVIA

-3070 NDLLDSVQNIYQV
+3070 NDLLDSVQDIYQG

-3103 LAFSAGQVLGVPTRN
+3103 LAFSAGQVLGIPTRN

-3133 TAYLIDSKI
+3133 TAYLIDSKM

-3186 LKRLYSVGY
+3186 LKRLYSAGY

-3230 NASVEKMILDRTYK
+3230 NASVEKMILDRVYK

-3296 GLSAFSSDKDSA
+3296 GLSTFSSDKDST
-3308 GKAITGSKRNKI
+3308 GKTITGTKRNKI

-3366 LGLKSATVAEK
+3366 LGLKSATIAEK

>member
-27 STLAKLSGVKNNALY
+27 STLAKLSGVKNNTLY

-121 PSKDWQVVGD
+121 PSKGWQVVGD

-144 AVAVAGA
+144 AVAAAGA

-178 GNATKEAYKQTGE
+178 GNATKEAYRQTGE
-191 LGGKEFGYGALVGVT
+191 LGGKEFGYGALVGIT

-219 GTGQVVKNIS
+219 GTGQVVKKVS
-229 KSFGKEVAKTATR
+229 ESFGKEVAKTATR
-242 ETFGKAVVKGF
+242 ETLGKAVIKGF

-290 ALIGGLSGAIMGGAD
+290 ALIGGLSGAIMGGVD
-305 VSIRNGVNA
+305 VSIRNIA
-314 IKGNKINENGKTNN
+314 STARGNKIAQNGNVNN
-328 VLDLSRELNTYESEH
+328 VLELSEQLNLYEQEH
-343 KTGQPAFELVQ
+343 KTGQEAFELVQ
-354 NIYNELETSL
+354 NVYNELETSL
-364 NKTNGQVTTVKQ
+364 NATNGQVTTLKQ

-381 SLQQANTMAV
+381 VLERANTMAV

-597 KRLSKVLTKSEVNKI
+597 KRLSKVLTKSEANKI

-623 ATEVKQQ
+623 ATEVRQQ

-697 VFNKEIC
+697 VFNEEIC

-785 GGSIELIEEI
+785 GGSVELIEEI

-822 KILNFFKRSTS
+822 KILNFFKKSTS

-869 EITSINKQTN
+869 EMTSINEQTN
-879 TYALAND
+879 TYALAKD
-886 DNNGY
+886 ENNGY

-943 KNSETAQ
+943 KNSKTVQ

-986 PKGKDT
+986 PKGKDA

-1009 EKTLVD
+1009 EKALVD

-1142 SYGNISVKGQFN
+1142 SYGKISVKGQFN

-1190 ETDSNGT
+1190 ETDSNGI

-1315 DFDFGKWLRENY
+1315 NFDFGKWLRENY

-1374 LPEVDSDGNKLSAT
+1374 LPDSDSKGNKLSDA
-1388 QRKYFNDSKVVDN
+1388 QRVYFKDSKVIDEK
-1401 NGNLLI
+1401 GNLK
-1407 VYHGTK
+1407 VCYHGSLAT
-1413 NNDFNVFDISKSK
+1413 FNEFSYDYL
-1426 STGLLGKGFYF
+1426 GLNGTAEGKGFYF
-1437 TKSKTEAASRY
+1437 TDNKFYAEGFSSEKPNAKLYNVYLNIKKPLSTDKITITPKQVEKLILSIDKNGDNYLSAWGDVNYEGFNTVLQRALKNEFSYNTNDVDLIHSIRNAGGFDYIPFYEALRKAAGYDGIIQQFNNDTEAKNLKGTVFVAFTPNQIKEVSNKVPTKSNDIRYALPTTDSNGTTLSNQQLDFFKNSQIRDSQGRLMVMYHGTGADFTIFDLSKAGRSNGAESYVGLWFTPKKAVAEYFAEFNSNSLLDEKPRVMEVYLNIKNPKIYDLNVDNSKQEVSKINSEVAKLKEDLLNLQKIIGKKLNADYQSEEVRTFINNAERYQLFNAINWAKKNVELTESDIDDIYKAFRDDKIIKRSIEEKELRLENLKDNEPYLQMKDDMDEFAEWFNQPQRKGERGFGRNRFMMLNPSKTATDYR
-1448 SSKNGRVIAAYL
+1448 N
-1460 NLTNP
+1460 NL
-1465 LEVDLVHKSS
+1465 
-1475 VINKLRD
+1475 I
-1482 YYRGTFDL
+1482 
-1490 DSYLYN
+1490 
-1496 AKYKDRVDTQK
+1496 
-1507 LLQEIRKQGYDG
+1507 KQGYDG
-1519 IFNKEKGYYVAFD
+1519 I
-1532 SNQIKEINNINP
+1532 I
-1544 TIDNDIRYALDS
+1544 L
-1556 NEDIKN
+1556 
-1562 LVAVHNTTEDKL
+1562 
-1574 LQTIEL
+1574 
-1580 GGLPMPSI
+1580 
-1588 AIIKN
+1588 KN
-1593 TMQHENFG
+1593 TRMDNSG
-1601 NISLI
+1601 
-1606 FKSNTI
+1606 
-1612 DPQISYDNKVY
+1612 DQII
-1623 SADAYSPRFPQ
+1623 A
-1634 VDYSLNEKELKALA
+1634 
-1648 EKMDTSVSMLEAN
+1648 
-1661 DFAEGN
+1661 
-1667 SRKRIIDSL
+1667 
-1676 KYNDN
+1676 
-1681 FIKHY
+1681 
-1686 LKEFNVKKEIAYKDP
+1686 FN
-1701 SYSNVIFDYG
+1701 
-1711 KIKDFLLKDYSFN
+1711 
-1724 EFLNNQKLQDEFYN
+1724 
-1738 FVQEAKSQQEKT
+1738 SQQ
-1750 FKQNL
+1750 
-1755 IQVSYERYIKQL
+1755 
-1767 EEAREY
+1767 
-1773 QPTYDVLEK
+1773 
-1782 QYNSDKQ
+1782 
-1789 IAQGKVN
+1789 
-1796 KVVDEYQTRH
+1796 
-1806 DTIEKLNKD
+1806 
-1815 KQFNDYVASVVDKV
+1815 
-1829 LDKKYLRNNKD
+1829 
-1840 YYTYSG
+1840 
-1846 TPRSF
+1846 
-1851 ESLHENYNAENA
+1851 
-1863 VKLMKELGSKNS
+1863 
-1875 EGGNIFGYGIG
+1875 
-1886 EIRAAVSK
+1886 
-1894 RYDSITEMHQDQN
+1894 
-1907 ILQETSEN
+1907 
-1915 SAKLYE
+1915 
-1921 DCNNELHEIADR
+1921 
-1933 VSSKI
+1933 
-1938 KTGNFLED
+1938 
-1946 REIALNAVFDI
+1946 
-1957 IASTKTNEQA
+1957 
-1967 KRLIK
+1967 
-1972 KDYGIDI
+1972 
-1979 SDAEILNIRRL
+1979 
-1990 AKKVAELPVK
+1990 VK
-2000 YFEAK
+2000 YITNLTPTE
-2005 PERVVNFNEILE
+2005 NE
-2017 VIAPVNTSPEIIKFF
+2017 
-2032 QEQGIKIELYD
+2032 
-2043 ENTNKRSA
+2043 
-2051 LIKNLP
+2051 
-2057 DDIRFA
+2057 DIRFA

-2068 DNRVVGGLS
+2068 DNRAVGGLS

-2160 VMEDMWSNYSDFVD
+2160 VMEDMWSSYSDLVD

-2249 MIDAYNAAQE
+2249 MLDAYNAARE

-2278 LDNLKQQIVRDI
+2278 LDNLKQQIARDI

-2327 NLITNN
+2327 NSITNN

-2395 NPLLENN
+2395 NPLLENS

-2423 TELKMLRDVM
+2423 TELKILRDVM

-2442 YNRVSKQGKWIDAIP
+2442 YNRVYKQGKWIDAIP

-2473 VGILGKLTGSAYMQT
+2473 VGIFGKLTGSAYMQT

-2538 SHKKYLAEIKNTKVN
+2538 SHKKYLAEIKNIKVN

-2611 TSIADAKI
+2611 TSIADTKI

-2740 NLDISGNENKPVS
+2740 NLDISGNKNKPVS

-2855 VMAQGVLD
+2855 AMAQGVLD

-2967 STLKAKLKITTD
+2967 STLKAKLKVTTD
-2979 STARTKILSQIKLA
+2979 SAARTKILSQIKLA
-2993 KNKVRKSVIA
+2993 KTKVRKSVIS

-3070 NDLLDSVQNIYQV
+3070 NDLLDSVQDIYQV

-3133 TAYLIDSKI
+3133 TAYLIDSKM

-3186 LKRLYSVGY
+3186 LKRLYSAGY

-3285 ISIEK
+3285 ISLEK

-3296 GLSAFSSDKDSA
+3296 GLSAFSSDKDRA

-3366 LGLKSATVAEK
+3366 LGLKSATIAEK

-3382 LCGFEVKN
+3382 ICGFEVKN